1 IAATI
6 GLNPVLLQLLLGAFC
21 CSLASAKPASARRA
35 QLHDDVQLIHPH
47 IITIERLENLLRRA
61 GEIFGPALE
70 EDAMA
75 EASSQVEEHVQPH
88 LQLQPQQRLLPP
100 TEQPYNFYLPLFD
113 YVEPKLDAKSRM
125 LEKIAPPPL
134 PAHKVEH
141 NYYADKPN
149 KKPKKFN
156 AATKHINLNL
166 KWLNTYE
173 KAMGGGTPPKAMY
186 LEQDERNRI
195 NFDDSF
201 FAVDMQVKMPDNQP
215 HKDPSPAEL
224 LQHGEE
230 QAEEDLMA
238 APAQLSYNFNEHRT

>member
-1 IAATI
+1 MELILAS
-6 GLNPVLLQLLLGAFC
+6 LQLLLCAFC
-21 CSLASAKPASARRA
+21 CTVAAKPPPAARRA

-47 IITIERLENLLRRA
+47 IISIERLEHLLRRA

-70 EDAMA
+70 EDSMA
-75 EASSQVEEHVQPH
+75 EASSQVEEQV
-88 LQLQPQQRLLPP
+88 QPQQRMLPP
-100 TEQPYNFYLPLFD
+100 TEQPYNFYLPLYD
-113 YVEPKLDAKSRM
+113 YAEPKLDEKSRR
-125 LEKIAPPPL
+125 LEKIAPPPPQKL
-134 PAHKVEH
+134 EH
-141 NYYADKPN
+141 NYYADKPK

-173 KAMGGGTPPKAMY
+173 KAMGGATAPKAIY

-215 HKDPSPAEL
+215 HREGAGSPSAEL

-238 APAQLSYNFNEHRT
+238 APAQLAYNFKAPNAQDAHH

>member
-1 IAATI
+1 MN
-6 GLNPVLLQLLLGAFC
+6 GLLILLLCAFC
-21 CSLASAKPASARRA
+21 CSVAAKPPAARRA

-75 EASSQVEEHVQPH
+75 EASSQVHEQVQP
-88 LQLQPQQRLLPP
+88 QAQFQPQQRMLPP

-134 PAHKVEH
+134 ERKLEH
-141 NYYADKPN
+141 NYYADKPK

-173 KAMGGGTPPKAMY
+173 KAMGGTTPPKAIY

-215 HKDPSPAEL
+215 HKDPPRAEL

-238 APAQLSYNFNEHRT
+238 APAHIAYNINERRS

>member
-1 IAATI
+1 MH
-6 GLNPVLLQLLLGAFC
+6 GLLVLLLCAFC
-21 CSLASAKPASARRA
+21 CSVAAKPPAARRA

-70 EDAMA
+70 EDSMA
-75 EASSQVEEHVQPH
+75 EASDQVPEQVQP
-88 LQLQPQQRLLPP
+88 QLQPQQRMLPP

-125 LEKIAPPPL
+125 MEKIAPPPQRS
-134 PAHKVEH
+134 EH
-141 NYYADKPN
+141 NYYADKPK

-156 AATKHINLNL
+156 AANKHINLNL

-173 KAMGGGTPPKAMY
+173 KAMGGPSAPKAMY

-215 HKDPSPAEL
+215 HKETVVPAEL

-238 APAQLSYNFNEHRT
+238 APAQMAPVRIEHRT

>member
-1 IAATI
+1 MS
-6 GLNPVLLQLLLGAFC
+6 GLLVLLLCAFC
-21 CSLASAKPASARRA
+21 CSVAAKPPAARRA
-35 QLHDDVQLIHPH
+35 QFHDDVQLIHPH
-47 IITIERLENLLRRA
+47 IISLERLEHLLQRA

-70 EDAMA
+70 EDSMA
-75 EASSQVEEHVQPH
+75 EASSQVEEHQV
-88 LQLQPQQRLLPP
+88 QPQQRLLPP
-100 TEQPYNFYLPLFD
+100 TEQPYNFYLPLYD
-113 YVEPKLDAKSRM
+113 YVEPKLDEKSRR
-125 LEKIAPPPL
+125 LEKINPPPQKL
-134 PAHKVEH
+134 EH
-141 NYYADKPN
+141 NYYADKPK

-173 KAMGGGTPPKAMY
+173 KAMGGAKAPKAMY

-201 FAVDMQVKMPDNQP
+201 FAVDMQVKVPDNQP
-215 HKDPSPAEL
+215 HREAGAPSAEL

-238 APAQLSYNFNEHRT
+238 APAQLSYNYKAPAQVKEHRL

>member
-1 IAATI
+1 MGIKLDMN
-6 GLNPVLLQLLLGAFC
+6 GLLVLVLCAFC
-21 CSLASAKPASARRA
+21 CSVVAKPPTARRA

-75 EASSQVEEHVQPH
+75 EASSQVK
-88 LQLQPQQRLLPP
+88 
-100 TEQPYNFYLPLFD
+100 EQ
-113 YVEPKLDAKSRM
+113 PKLDAKSRM
-125 LEKIAPPPL
+125 LEKIAPPPQ
-134 PAHKVEH
+134 KTEH
-141 NYYADKPN
+141 NYYAEKPK

-156 AATKHINLNL
+156 AANKHINLNL

-173 KAMGGGTPPKAMY
+173 RAMGGATAPKAMY

-201 FAVDMQVKMPDNQP
+201 FAVDMQVKIPDNQP
-215 HKDPSPAEL
+215 HKESAAPTEL

-238 APAQLSYNFNEHRT
+238 APAQLAFNFKSPVQDERRT

>member
-1 IAATI
+1 MH
-6 GLNPVLLQLLLGAFC
+6 GLLVLLLCAFC
-21 CSLASAKPASARRA
+21 CSVAAKPPAARRA

-70 EDAMA
+70 EDSVA
-75 EASSQVEEHVQPH
+75 EASDQVPEQVQP
-88 LQLQPQQRLLPP
+88 QLQPQQRMLPP

-125 LEKIAPPPL
+125 MEKIAPPPQRS
-134 PAHKVEH
+134 EH
-141 NYYADKPN
+141 NYYADKPK

-156 AATKHINLNL
+156 AANKHINLNL

-173 KAMGGGTPPKAMY
+173 KAMGGPTAPKAMY

-215 HKDPSPAEL
+215 HKETVAPAEL

-238 APAQLSYNFNEHRT
+238 APAQMAFNFKAPVRVEHRT

>member
-1 IAATI
+1 QGIACGSDLI
-6 GLNPVLLQLLLGAFC
+6 PCKLQLMLCAFC
-21 CSLASAKPASARRA
+21 CSVAARPPVARRA
-35 QLHDDVQLIHPH
+35 HLHDDVQLIHPH

-75 EASSQVEEHVQPH
+75 EASSQVEEQV
-88 LQLQPQQRLLPP
+88 QPQQRMLPP

-113 YVEPKLDAKSRM
+113 YVEPKLDAKSRR

-134 PAHKVEH
+134 EQQVAH
-141 NYYADKPN
+141 NYYADKPK

-156 AATKHINLNL
+156 AAAKHINLNL

-173 KAMGGGTPPKAMY
+173 KAMGGTTPPKAIY

-215 HKDPSPAEL
+215 HKDSPPSEL

-238 APAQLSYNFNEHRT
+238 APAQIAYNINERRT